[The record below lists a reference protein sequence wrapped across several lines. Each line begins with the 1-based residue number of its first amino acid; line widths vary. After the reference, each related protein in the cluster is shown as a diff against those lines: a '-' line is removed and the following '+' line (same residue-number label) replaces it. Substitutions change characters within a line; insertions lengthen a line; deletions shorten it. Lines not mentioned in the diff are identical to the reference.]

1 MKKGKKA
8 RDLSDVSTEE
18 EERKKKSAEI
28 CYAKVTV
35 IRLLLFRS
43 SSVSLREDSRSE
55 EEGKK
60 EIISAN
66 TVRVSFVRFELNGI
80 IHFVPSTLQSPY
92 RV

>member
-1 MKKGKKA
+1 MYSKTSISDEKRKKSERSFGCFDEKKKG
-8 RDLSDVSTEE
+8 
-18 EERKKKSAEI
+18 KKKSAEI

-66 TVRVSFVRFELNGI
+66 TVRVSFS
-80 IHFVPSTLQSPY
+80 FVSS
-92 RV
+92 

>member
-1 MKKGKKA
+1 MF
-8 RDLSDVSTEE
+8 RRE

-66 TVRVSFVRFELNGI
+66 TV
-80 IHFVPSTLQSPY
+80 
-92 RV
+92 

>member
-1 MKKGKKA
+1 MKKG
-8 RDLSDVSTEE
+8 
-18 EERKKKSAEI
+18 KKKSAEI

-66 TVRVSFVRFELNGI
+66 TV
-80 IHFVPSTLQSPY
+80 
-92 RV
+92 

>member
-8 RDLSDVSTEE
+8 RDLSDVSKKG
-18 EERKKKSAEI
+18 KKKSAEI

-66 TVRVSFVRFELNGI
+66 TVRVSFS
-80 IHFVPSTLQSPY
+80 FVSS
-92 RV
+92 